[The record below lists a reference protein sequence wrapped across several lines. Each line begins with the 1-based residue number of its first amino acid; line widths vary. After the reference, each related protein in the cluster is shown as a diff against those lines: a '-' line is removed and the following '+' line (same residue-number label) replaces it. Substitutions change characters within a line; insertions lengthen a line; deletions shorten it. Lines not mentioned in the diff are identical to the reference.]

1 MRRIVELKESMDVEV
16 RMAFIDE
23 RVQVVLPV
31 AADFFTA
38 PSIDRVT
45 LVNLEGT
52 GMIGVPGTAD
62 RLFGALRAAGISVI
76 LISQASSEHSICF
89 AVPSRNAGIVE
100 AAVRRAF
107 ATELELGQIQRVEV
121 QHDCSVIA
129 VVGDGMAGI
138 PGIAARFLGTLGSA
152 GINVRAIAQG
162 SSERNISVVIDRED
176 ETRALRTAHSG
187 FYLSAK
193 TLSVG
198 LIGPGN
204 VGGVLLD
211 QVAEQAGKLLQDF
224 NVDFRVRGIAT
235 SGRMLLAEQRIDLA
249 NWREAFEAGAEP
261 LDLPR
266 FVAHVNAE
274 HLPHAVMIDCTAS
287 DAVAG
292 HYADWFGQGIHVV
305 TPNKKAQSGPLAY
318 VRELRALRRRHNA
331 HFLYE
336 TTVGAGL
343 PIIETLRDLARTGD
357 EIVSIEGIFSGTLA
371 YLFNV
376 YDGSKPFSAIVR
388 EARDAGFTE
397 PDPRDDLSGMD
408 VARKVI
414 ILGREIGME
423 LELEDLQVESL
434 VPATLTGVSID
445 EFLDRLP
452 EYDDQMQA
460 RWQAAVAEGKV
471 LRYVGRL
478 NRDDGAQV
486 SLQTLDSDHPFA
498 RINLTDNVLRYQT
511 ARYSD
516 NPLVVQGPGAGPDVT
531 AAGVFADLLRLATY
545 LGAGR

>member
-1 MRRIVELKESMDVEV
+1 
-16 RMAFIDE
+16 
-23 RVQVVLPV
+23 
-31 AADFFTA
+31 
-38 PSIDRVT
+38 
-45 LVNLEGT
+45 
-52 GMIGVPGTAD
+52 
-62 RLFGALRAAGISVI
+62 
-76 LISQASSEHSICF
+76 
-89 AVPSRNAGIVE
+89 
-100 AAVRRAF
+100 
-107 ATELELGQIQRVEV
+107 
-121 QHDCSVIA
+121 
-129 VVGDGMAGI
+129 
-138 PGIAARFLGTLGSA
+138 
-152 GINVRAIAQG
+152 
-162 SSERNISVVIDRED
+162 
-176 ETRALRTAHSG
+176 
-187 FYLSAK
+187 
-193 TLSVG
+193 
-198 LIGPGN
+198 
-204 VGGVLLD
+204 
-211 QVAEQAGKLLQDF
+211 
-224 NVDFRVRGIAT
+224 
-235 SGRMLLAEQRIDLA
+235 
-249 NWREAFEAGAEP
+249 
-261 LDLPR
+261 
-266 FVAHVNAE
+266 VNAD
-274 HLPHAVMIDCTAS
+274 HLPHAVLIDCTAS

-292 HYADWFGQGIHVV
+292 HYGDWFAQGIHVV
-305 TPNKKAQSGPLAY
+305 TANKKAQSGPLGY
-318 VRELRALRRRHNA
+318 VRELRELRRRHNA

-343 PIIETLRDLARTGD
+343 PIIETLRDLERTGD

-423 LELEDLQVESL
+423 LELEDLKVESL
-434 VPATLTGVSID
+434 VPAALTGVSIE

-452 EYDDQMQA
+452 AYDDEMQA
-460 RWQAAVAEGKV
+460 RWEAAAGEGKV

-478 NRDDGAQV
+478 NREDGAQV
-486 SLQTLDSDHPFA
+486 SLQTLDGDHPFA